1 MGKILHTSQHTYI
14 YSHTHYNK
22 ITMARNPYELRME
35 CLQMAEAR
43 LQQRFDETKQRY
55 EFLDEKGI
63 IQDPNDYPKYPTDDQ
78 IDELADKLIKSMS
91 GVK

>member
-1 MGKILHTSQHTYI
+1 MGKILHTSQHTYF
-14 YSHTHYNK
+14 YSHIHYNK

>member
-1 MGKILHTSQHTYI
+1 
-14 YSHTHYNK
+14 
-22 ITMARNPYELRME
+22 
-35 CLQMAEAR
+35 MAEAR

-63 IQDPNDYPKYPTDDQ
+63 IQDPNDYPTYPTDDE

-91 GVK
+91 GVN

>member
-14 YSHTHYNK
+14 YSHIHYNK

-63 IQDPNDYPKYPTDDQ
+63 IQDPNDYPTYPTDDE

-91 GVK
+91 GVN

>member
-14 YSHTHYNK
+14 YSHIHYNK

>member
-14 YSHTHYNK
+14 YSHIHYNK

-78 IDELADKLIKSMS
+78 IDELSDKLIKYISC
-91 GVK
+91 VK